1 MSPNR
6 RLYRSQFVSAV
17 TVSWLTLST
26 IPRNS
31 SSPKNEPS
39 LKCVTRVPSTPVASP
54 ADTMISSWL
63 CLCIASKNSMKIYGN
78 SHLKNNK
85 KIRVLNLGDHR
96 ICMSSTVLAL
106 LTGIKT
112 EIKNFE
118 TVNTSSPNF
127 LNIIK
132 SLGGKFEIKKKL

>member
-1 MSPNR
+1 M
-6 RLYRSQFVSAV
+6 QK
-17 TVSWLTLST
+17 
-26 IPRNS
+26 I
-31 SSPKNEPS
+31 
-39 LKCVTRVPSTPVASP
+39 LKQIGIKS
-54 ADTMISSWL
+54 
-63 CLCIASKNSMKIYGN
+63 IASKNSMKIYGN
-78 SHLKNNK
+78 SLVRNNK

-127 LNIIK
+127 LNILK
-132 SLGGKFEIKKKL
+132 SLGGKFEIKKKI